1 MKKLV
6 ICHGALEWLKS
17 RASAHIHTHIN
28 TCFMASLKKDPL
40 PKDALSR
47 PRPPKKE
54 CVCVCVSVLL
64 FSLLRGE
71 SLSNNMD
78 IITFKVSHT
87 QITSQVCFLFPYINS
102 VPEGIMNLNCRRC
115 VTYSWFISSILYCL
129 YTLGSNEGIE
139 ATRVEI

>member
-1 MKKLV
+1 M
-6 ICHGALEWLKS
+6 HTY
-17 RASAHIHTHIN
+17 THILIL
-28 TCFMASLKKDPL
+28 ALWLPLKKTHFLRMLYQDL
-40 PKDALSR
+40 G
-47 PRPPKKE
+47 PPKKS
-54 CVCVCVSVLL
+54 VCVCVSVLL